1 MGFLFFQVFNNS
13 MFPKINPKEMEKM
26 MRQMGMKTVNI
37 DANEVII
44 KLNSGGEL
52 VIANPSVQKIAMG
65 GQESLQITGEIVER
79 SAQAE
84 ISEDDVAIVAE
95 KAGVSEKEARDA
107 LEEAKGDIAEAIM
120 HLTDK

>member
-1 MGFLFFQVFNNS
+1 